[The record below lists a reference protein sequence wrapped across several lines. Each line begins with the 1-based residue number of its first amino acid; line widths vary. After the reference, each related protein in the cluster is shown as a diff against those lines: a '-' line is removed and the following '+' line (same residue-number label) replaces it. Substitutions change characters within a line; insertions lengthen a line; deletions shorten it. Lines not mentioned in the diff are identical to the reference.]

1 MTVIVFN
8 KTSGYQWEGK
18 AAKDQDRV
26 MGLRVQTTTYK
37 RDEQQ
42 GCIVLQSSYNHYFVV
57 TFSGVPPINY

>member
-1 MTVIVFN
+1 MV
-8 KTSGYQWEGK
+8 TSGRGK

-26 MGLRVQTTTYK
+26 MGLRVQTTMYK

-42 GCIVLQSSYNHYFVV
+42 GCIVLQSSYNHYFVI